1 MGPKC
6 AGEGLTSFLSVDHL
20 DKSFGDHRV
29 LDGISLDVEG
39 GEILV
44 LLGPSGSGKTT
55 LLRIL
60 AGFEAAD
67 AGSLWLAGS
76 DITHQPPIGRNF
88 GMVFQHY
95 ALFPHLTVGEN
106 VAFGLESRRLP
117 RNEIERRVV
126 ESLDLVDLKGFERR
140 RVGQISGGQQQRVAL
155 ARALA
160 PEPQVLLLD
169 EPLSNLDPGLR
180 ERTRRELTD
189 TLRAVGITAVWV
201 THEQEEAFAVGDK
214 VAVLQ
219 RGKLEQIG
227 TPEELYLEPQTP
239 FVARFVGRAS
249 TLRGVA
255 GSGGTIVLKP
265 RGDENTDR
273 DHQRTVEWQVSGSPD
288 IESGSPVELLIRP
301 EELTLVAKGE
311 PRSLAGRVVET
322 RFAGASSFVRVQL
335 DTGGSVEV
343 AAVAEVGRAVG
354 VRATSADSGGPA
366 GRVYRESREGG
377 G

>member
-1 MGPKC
+1 M
-6 AGEGLTSFLSVDHL
+6 TSFLSVESL
-20 DKSFGDHRV
+20 GKSFGDHRV
-29 LDGISLDVEG
+29 LAGISLAVEG

-67 AGSLWLAGS
+67 AGTLRLAGR
-76 DITHQPPIGRNF
+76 DITHQPPVGRNF

-117 RNEIERRVV
+117 RQEIERRVA
-126 ESLDLVDLKGFERR
+126 ESLELVDLQGFERR
-140 RVGQISGGQQQRVAL
+140 RVDQISGGQQQRVAL

-180 ERTRRELTD
+180 ERTRHELIE
-189 TLRAVGITAVWV
+189 TLRVVGITAIWV
-201 THEQEEAFAVGDK
+201 THEQDEAFAVGDK

-219 RGKLEQIG
+219 QGKLEQIG
-227 TPEELYLEPQTP
+227 TPEELYLEPRTP

-255 GSGGTIVLKP
+255 GAGGTVVLGSSSDGVGDP
-265 RGDENTDR
+265 RK
-273 DHQRTVEWQVSGSPD
+273 TVEWRVYGSRE
-288 IESGSPVELLIRP
+288 IEAGSPVDLLVRP
-301 EELTLVAKGE
+301 EELTLVEKEKPG
-311 PRSLAGRVVET
+311 SLAGRVVEA
-322 RFAGASSFVRVQL
+322 RFAGASSFVRVDL
-335 DTGGSVEV
+335 DIGGSVEV
-343 AAVAEVGRAVG
+343 AAVAGVGHPVG
-354 VRATSADSGGPA
+354 VRPASEHGADVADTRGRA
-366 GRVYRESREGG
+366 GNVFREGREDG